1 MMTVFLDVVFKPF
14 LNTYKE
20 SQLDAVWHYVYRQ
33 LQNCSTFF
41 GRFLPPSSGALGTIV
56 AASGVLHAARNK
68 VNINKAY
75 V

>member
-1 MMTVFLDVVFKPF
+1 M
-14 LNTYKE
+14 
-20 SQLDAVWHYVYRQ
+20 
-33 LQNCSTFF
+33 QNCSTGFDRFF
-41 GRFLPPSSGALGTIV
+41 GPSSEAIRTIV